1 MQSMSERRSAERR
14 SERRSPFPERWTE
27 RTEIFWIERWI
38 ERKAKILLNANWTQR
53 SGLAFRISVQYT
65 QLLG

>member
-27 RTEIFWIERWI
+27 RAEYFWIERWI
-38 ERKAKILLNANWTQR
+38 EREAKFCWTPTER
-53 SGLAFRISVQYT
+53 GVQE
-65 QLLG
+65 